1 MRGIMA
7 MLCCCCCAH
16 TSALNLPAFRSLL
29 QQRQSVASSAA
40 VSVMETLP
48 AAPARINPKV
58 LLKADSKPEK
68 AGLPEPFATLT
79 KLLYYGA
86 YVGVFGKMLL
96 TVIERGLPGNM
107 PGAG

>member
-16 TSALNLPAFRSLL
+16 TSALNLFAFRSLL
-29 QQRQSVASSAA
+29 QQQQSVASSAA
-40 VSVMETLP
+40 LSAMETLP
-48 AAPARINPKV
+48 AASARINPKV
-58 LLKADSKPEK
+58 LLKVDPKPEK
-68 AGLPEPFATLT
+68 AGLAEPFATLT

>member
-1 MRGIMA
+1 M
-7 MLCCCCCAH
+7 
-16 TSALNLPAFRSLL
+16 
-29 QQRQSVASSAA
+29 SSRAA
-40 VSVMETLP
+40 VSAMETLP
-48 AAPARINPKV
+48 PARINSGRSGKV
-58 LLKADSKPEK
+58 LLKVDPNPEK

>member
-7 MLCCCCCAH
+7 MLCFCCCAH
-16 TSALNLPAFRSLL
+16 TSALNIPAFRSLL

-40 VSVMETLP
+40 LSVMETLP

-58 LLKADSKPEK
+58 LLKVDPKPEK
-68 AGLPEPFATLT
+68 AGLAEPFATLT

>member
-1 MRGIMA
+1 MA
-7 MLCCCCCAH
+7 MVCCCCCAH
-16 TSALNLPAFRSLL
+16 TSALNVPAYSSLL
-29 QQRQSVASSAA
+29 HQRQSMSSRAA
-40 VSVMETLP
+40 VSAMETLP
-48 AAPARINPKV
+48 AAPARINSGRSGKV
-58 LLKADSKPEK
+58 LLKVDPKPEK

>member
-7 MLCCCCCAH
+7 MLCFCCCAH
-16 TSALNLPAFRSLL
+16 TSAFRSLL

-40 VSVMETLP
+40 VSAMETLP
-48 AAPARINPKV
+48 AASARINPNV
-58 LLKADSKPEK
+58 LLKVDPKPEK

>member
-1 MRGIMA
+1 MRGFMA
-7 MLCCCCCAH
+7 MVCCCCCAH